1 MASEMR
7 GFVFA
12 IVFIVIFSTL
22 LSTVPTGLQGVGTDP
37 DTIIPVDPIL
47 LTGFDEFE
55 NWTKSDYTGL
65 VPTYSY
71 SLGGRTWATLWADLA
86 DDYFA
91 IAAFTYW
98 WIILT
103 GSEPCKFT
111 SPNGTNRGTELS
123 IDEIEGDA
131 EDGSVK
137 YKMLFTTTGNDAGSF
152 VVFWNTTLY
161 ADPQDAHDNDV
172 LNLLHGVGFSTSAT
186 NDIGALLVG
195 LLFLQLPDVPVLV
208 NMFLAV
214 PIWACIIYVLW
225 FVIKEMIPFL
235 G

>member
-7 GFVFA
+7 GFVFS
-12 IVFIVIFSTL
+12 IVFIIVFSTL
-22 LSTVPTGLQGVGTDP
+22 LSTVPSGLQGLAGTP
-37 DTIIPVDPIL
+37 DTVIPVDPIL

-55 NWTKSDYTGL
+55 NWTKSDYTGI

-71 SLGGRTWATLWADLA
+71 ALGARTWATLWADLA
-86 DDYFA
+86 DDYFKISA
-91 IAAFTYW
+91 LSYW
-98 WIILT
+98 WIIYV
-103 GSEPCKFT
+103 GSDPCKFT
-111 SPNGTNRGTELS
+111 SPNGTDRGTDLS

-131 EDGSVK
+131 IDGSVK

-152 VVFWNTTLY
+152 VVFWNITLN
-161 ADPQDAHDNDV
+161 ADPQDAMDADV
-172 LNLLHGVGFSTSAT
+172 LYLLHGIGFSTSAT

-195 LLFLQLPDVPVLV
+195 LLFLQIPDVPVLV